1 METHIASGKHKYQ
14 PKKLS
19 ILDNAAHI
27 YKNRL
32 ENVTYQSF
40 NPLSSIASGSST
52 SITTISSR
60 TALLQGWALPVAK
73 LSTRFTRE
81 QVEFLVNKFNEGET
95 SCHKWDPLSV
105 AMVTLA

>member
-1 METHIASGKHKYQ
+1 METHIASGKNEYQ

-32 ENVTYQSF
+32 ENVGYQSF
-40 NPLSSIASGSST
+40 NPSASISSAASA
-52 SITTISSR
+52 SITAISGT
-60 TALLQGWALPVAK
+60 TALHQGWALSVAK

-81 QVEFLVNKFNEGET
+81 QIEFLVNKFNDGET
-95 SCHKWDPLSV
+95 SGHKLDPLSL
-105 AMVTLA
+105 AMVTIA